1 VNNYSTW
8 LQDYKRN
15 VYSQTGEDGIIEK
28 ILEIIPNKDKWCV
41 EFGAWDG
48 FYSSN
53 TAYLIQDKDYHAV
66 LIEANSGKF
75 NQLQKNFASNRNV
88 ITLNRFVGWENES
101 RLDAIL
107 ATTAIPHDF
116 DFLSI
121 DIDGND
127 YHVWNIVNKYNP
139 KIVCIEFNPTIP
151 TNIRFV
157 QPADAAIS
165 QGASLLSLVELGRK
179 KGYELV
185 SVLLFNAFFVRS
197 EYYSLFNI
205 ECNSPEVLRTNLDAI
220 TYIFSGFDGKI
231 FLKGFCRL
239 PWHDLELDENKMQ
252 CLPQFLRKPWDNY
265 NKFERLMFFF
275 YLILSG
281 RLDKVIA
288 QINKTIPSLVRRFL
302 LNPKF

>member
-1 VNNYSTW
+1 MARKMNNRSTW

-15 VYSQTGEDGIIEK
+15 VYSQSGEDGIIEK

-75 NQLQKNFASNRNV
+75 NQLQKNFASNKNV
-88 ITLNRFVGWENES
+88 TTLNRFVGWEKES
-101 RLDAIL
+101 SLDTIL
-107 ATTAIPHDF
+107 ATTAIPRDF

-127 YHVWNIVNKYNP
+127 YHVWNFINKYNP

-157 QPADAAIS
+157 QPADPSIN

-197 EYYSLFNI
+197 EY
-205 ECNSPEVLRTNLDAI
+205 
-220 TYIFSGFDGKI
+220 
-231 FLKGFCRL
+231 
-239 PWHDLELDENKMQ
+239 
-252 CLPQFLRKPWDNY
+252 
-265 NKFERLMFFF
+265 
-275 YLILSG
+275 
-281 RLDKVIA
+281 
-288 QINKTIPSLVRRFL
+288 
-302 LNPKF
+302 